1 METRKGRES
10 ELRAS
15 HSIWCV
21 RGRQLIKCSPEK
33 LRPASMREE
42 LVEALSQDQ
51 QTPWTYQRLIREIGG
66 NQYQAAV
73 NVEDALYDARYQW
86 KQNVTWQD

>member
-1 METRKGRES
+1 
-10 ELRAS
+10 
-15 HSIWCV
+15 
-21 RGRQLIKCSPEK
+21 
-33 LRPASMREE
+33 MREE